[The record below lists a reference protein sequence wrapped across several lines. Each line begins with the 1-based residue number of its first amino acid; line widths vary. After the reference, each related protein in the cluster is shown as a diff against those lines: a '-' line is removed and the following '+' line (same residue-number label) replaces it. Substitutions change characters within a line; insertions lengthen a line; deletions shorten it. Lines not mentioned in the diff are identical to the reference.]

1 MTTQLCYN
9 LTLLTEG
16 IIMEGNIST
25 AGLDMITIWIE
36 VGVNVQIVNPILI
49 VQHEKT
55 VYSYLK
61 QLATAA

>member
-1 MTTQLCYN
+1 
-9 LTLLTEG
+9 
-16 IIMEGNIST
+16 MEGNIST

-49 VQHEKT
+49 VQHGKN

>member
-1 MTTQLCYN
+1 
-9 LTLLTEG
+9 
-16 IIMEGNIST
+16 MEGNIST